1 VLPYSVHSRIR
12 KINSHGDVIAE
23 IDSRGPESLGLG
35 TLGVL
40 ESAFSDI
47 PRSPYSGNGI
57 PSRNSQ
63 ADVSLIIAFSARRRW

>member
-35 TLGVL
+35 TLGVPDNPHSL
-40 ESAFSDI
+40 TFLD
-47 PRSPYSGNGI
+47 RHTLVMV
-57 PSRNSQ
+57 SRR
-63 ADVSLIIAFSARRRW
+63 AILKLTFP